1 MYFPTKLGCQTY
13 RNSTLEHE
21 PHPENSSQDE
31 FFTLYRND
39 IPDTEH
45 EPHPENSSQDEF
57 FTLYRNDIPDT
68 GNSEEIS
75 LSTFN
80 ASEGSIL

>member
-39 IPDTEH
+39 IPDT
-45 EPHPENSSQDEF
+45 
-57 FTLYRNDIPDT
+57 
-68 GNSEEIS
+68 
-75 LSTFN
+75 
-80 ASEGSIL
+80 